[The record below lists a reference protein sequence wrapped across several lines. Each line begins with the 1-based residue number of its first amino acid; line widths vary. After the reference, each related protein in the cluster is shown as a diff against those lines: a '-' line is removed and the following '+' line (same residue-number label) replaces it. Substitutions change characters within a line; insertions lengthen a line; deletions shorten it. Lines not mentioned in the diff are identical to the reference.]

1 MRSLYRPATES
12 SVARM
17 EGKLHMGK
25 RCLDIA
31 LCLLAFGLAAT
42 AEADSQTPQ
51 TPPILDSDKLAPG
64 VFTGTVVS
72 TPNADRMFTVEV
84 AYQKIQLKTG
94 QNLGQ
99 ANANLQREYN
109 RILQLQNQLMQPGRR
124 NNPAGTMQQL
134 QQAILQFQVQ
144 LARAEANLFQ
154 VTPAK
159 QKVDFQAEENVK
171 VRLKKLPEDFD
182 DKGNIKRYTA
192 AELVK
197 LKGKDKD
204 LPGYESSVENLKVG
218 QVVQITLRVH
228 RKPQATPS
236 TTPSSSS
243 SADRGRDKDKDPD
256 TPQHRLQV
264 RMIMI
269 LKDGDGTATLQTPRT
284 PSKSKNP

>member
-1 MRSLYRPATES
+1 
-12 SVARM
+12 
-17 EGKLHMGK
+17 MGQ

-31 LCLLAFGLAAT
+31 LCLLAVALAAT

-51 TPPILDSDKLAPG
+51 IPPTLDSDKLAPG

-84 AYQKIQLKTG
+84 AYQKVQLKPG

-99 ANANLQREYN
+99 ANAALQRQYN

-134 QQAILQFQVQ
+134 QQAIVQFQAQ
-144 LARAEANLFQ
+144 SARAEANLFQ

-171 VRLKKLPEDFD
+171 VRLKRLPEEFD
-182 DKGNIKRYTA
+182 DKGNIKRHTA

-204 LPGYESSVENLKVG
+204 LPGYESSVENLRVG

-243 SADRGRDKDKDPD
+243 ADRGRDKDKDPD
-256 TPQHRLQV
+256 TTPQHRLQV
-264 RMIMI
+264 RMILI
-269 LKDGDGTATLQTPRT
+269 LKGGDGAGTPQTPWT
-284 PSKSKNP
+284 PSKSKRP